1 MTTRSTQRGM
11 AWLGGLMVAALMA
24 GCATNPA
31 SSYDYTALRAA
42 KPASI
47 LILPPLNPT
56 PEVTAPAGVLASATQ
71 PLAESGYYVLPVAVT
86 DEMFRQNGIHTAH
99 DAQDL
104 PVDKLRSI
112 FGADAALYLE
122 VQQYGTVYAVVQND
136 TTVELNAR
144 LMDLRTGDKLWSGHA
159 VALDR
164 QGSNAGGGVVGL
176 LLGAV
181 INQIVATATDRSVDV
196 AARANAQLLTAGQPN
211 GLLYGPRSPKYAAD
225 GKP

>member
-11 AWLGGLMVAALMA
+11 AWLGGLMVAVLMA
-24 GCATNPA
+24 GCATKPA

-104 PVDKLRSI
+104 PVEKLRSI

-136 TTVELNAR
+136 TKVELSAR
-144 LMDLRTGDKLWSGHA
+144 LIDLRTGDKLWSGHA

-164 QGSNAGGGVVGL
+164 QSSNAGGGVAGL

-196 AARANAQLLTAGQPN
+196 AARANAQLLTAGQPY